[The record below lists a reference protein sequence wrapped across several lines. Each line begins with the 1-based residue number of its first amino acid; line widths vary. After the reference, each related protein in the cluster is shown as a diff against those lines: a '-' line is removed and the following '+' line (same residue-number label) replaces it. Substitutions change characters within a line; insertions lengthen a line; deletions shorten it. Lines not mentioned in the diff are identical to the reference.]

1 MRFEFDSE
9 GYVSCIL
16 YGCYT
21 GNCMEYSGLVPNEPE
36 EYSDMDDWANRA
48 QTQAYYLNSQG
59 NLTYD
64 AARAESLSPD
74 DEDEGDSTEGSSSVV
89 YTTDE
94 VDTGDKW
101 IDGKPIY
108 RQILQINGTKTN
120 GESLSIPLG
129 NFELGF
135 LIRMDG
141 GFFSGGDFY
150 CFATAHYSSIAANVY
165 TRIRYATVTTPE
177 LRIVCGSNRNIGT
190 GYAIL
195 EYTKA

>member
-36 EYSDMDDWANRA
+36 EYTDMDDWANRA
-48 QTQAYYLNSQG
+48 QTQAYYLDDQG
-59 NLTYD
+59 NLAYD
-64 AARAESLSPD
+64 AARAESLCPD
-74 DEDEGDSTEGSSSVV
+74 DEDEGDNTEDSSSVI
-89 YTTDE
+89 YTTSE

-108 RQILQINGTKTN
+108 RQILQISGANKN
-120 GESLSIPLG
+120 AESLSIPLG
-129 NFELGF
+129 NFYLGQ
-135 LIRMDG
+135 LIRLDG
-141 GFFSGGDFY
+141 GFFSGEDFF
-150 CFATAHYSSIAANVY
+150 CFATAHNSSVGANVY
-165 TRIRYATVTTPE
+165 TRIRYATTAPE
-177 LRIVCGSNRNIGT
+177 LRIVCGSSRSIGS